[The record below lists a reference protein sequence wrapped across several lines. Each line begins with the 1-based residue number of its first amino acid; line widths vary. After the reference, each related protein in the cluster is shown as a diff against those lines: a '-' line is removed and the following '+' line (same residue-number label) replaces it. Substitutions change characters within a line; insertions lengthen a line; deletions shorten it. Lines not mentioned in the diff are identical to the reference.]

1 MRFTNGFWLLREGVR
16 AYYGKTAHRVDRTES
31 GLTIFSPSKVIADR
45 GDTLNI
51 PLITTRL
58 HSPMKNIIGMKVT
71 HHEGGIDRGPHFELV
86 TDGSQLQVN
95 QSAATYVAT
104 SGDLSASITQGESFH
119 LAINA
124 DGKELTRVAD
134 KGIAWMDHNGDSYI
148 NIQLNLAVGELVYGL
163 GEHFTPFVK
172 NGQVID
178 IWNED
183 GGTASEQ
190 AYKNIPFYMTN
201 RGYGI
206 FINHTGKISLEI
218 GTEVVDKVQISVP
231 GQELEIFF
239 IYGANPREIIKRY
252 TDFLGKPAKVPDW
265 SFGLWL
271 STSFTTNYDEAT
283 VNSFLDGMAER
294 EIPVSAFHFDC
305 FWMKEFSWSDFEWD
319 SAVFPDPAG
328 LIKRLHGKGYRVCVW
343 TNPYI
348 AQMSSLFSEAKE
360 KGYLIKRPDGSVWQ
374 WDLWQPGMAIVD
386 FTNPDACSWYQSKL
400 QQLIDIGVDSFKTDF
415 GERIP
420 TDVIY
425 SDGSDPVRMHNYY
438 PYLYNKTV
446 FELLERKPNRET
458 VVFARSATAGCQKF
472 PIHWGG
478 DNESTFES
486 MAGTL
491 RGGLSMALSGF
502 GYWSHDIGGFE
513 GTPNP
518 DVFKRWVAFGLLSS
532 HSRLHGSASY
542 RVPWL
547 IDDEASVVTK
557 FFTDLK
563 ISLMPYILKMS
574 ELVHT
579 QGVPMMRPMMMEFP
593 EDPNCLYLDRQY
605 MLGDSLLVA
614 PIFNSDGV
622 ADFYLPEGRWIS
634 LITGESV
641 TGGTW
646 RSEKH
651 GYTSLPLYVRESS
664 LIQNGAE
671 LNPLLKR

>member
-16 AYYGKTAHRVDRTES
+16 AYYGKTAHRIDRTDS

-71 HHEGGIDRGPHFELV
+71 HHEGGIDRGPHFELA
-86 TDGSQLQVN
+86 TDGSTLQVS

-104 SGDLSASITQGESFH
+104 SGDLSATITQGESFQ
-119 LAINA
+119 LVVNA
-124 DGKELTRVAD
+124 QGRELTRVTD

-206 FINHTGKISLEI
+206 FINHTGKVSLEI

-231 GQELEIFF
+231 GEELEIFF

-348 AQMSSLFSEAKE
+348 AQMSSLFSEAKD

-400 QQLIDIGVDSFKTDF
+400 QKLIDIGVDSFKTDF

-622 ADFYLPEGRWIS
+622 ADFYLPEGSWIS

-664 LIQNGAE
+664 LMQNGAE

>member
-16 AYYGKTAHRVDRTES
+16 AYYGKTAHRIDRTDS

-190 AYKNIPFYMTN
+190 AYKNVPFYMTN

-206 FINHTGKISLEI
+206 FINHTGKVSLEI

-328 LIKRLHGKGYRVCVW
+328 LIKRLHGKGYRVCMW

-400 QQLIDIGVDSFKTDF
+400 QKLIDIGVDSFKTDF

-420 TDVIY
+420 IDVIY

-446 FELLERKPNRET
+446 FELLERKPNKET

-622 ADFYLPEGRWIS
+622 ADFYLPEGSWIS

>member
-1 MRFTNGFWLLREGVR
+1 
-16 AYYGKTAHRVDRTES
+16 
-31 GLTIFSPSKVIADR
+31 
-45 GDTLNI
+45 
-51 PLITTRL
+51 
-58 HSPMKNIIGMKVT
+58 MKNIIGMKVT

-206 FINHTGKISLEI
+206 FINHTGKVSLEI

-231 GQELEIFF
+231 GEELEIFF

-400 QQLIDIGVDSFKTDF
+400 QKLIDIGVDSFKTDF

-622 ADFYLPEGRWIS
+622 ADFYLPEGSWIS

>member
-16 AYYGKTAHRVDRTES
+16 AYYGKTAHRIDRTDS

-51 PLITTRL
+51 PLLTTRL

-71 HHEGGIDRGPHFELV
+71 HHEGGIDRGPHFELAS
-86 TDGSQLQVN
+86 DGSALQVS
-95 QSAATYVAT
+95 QSGTKYSA
-104 SGDLSASITQGESFH
+104 SNGDLSATITQGENFH
-119 LAINA
+119 LAISA
-124 DGKELTRVAD
+124 GGKELTRVAD
-134 KGIAWMDHNGDSYI
+134 KGIAWMDHSGDPFI

-172 NGQVID
+172 NGQVIE

-190 AYKNIPFYMTN
+190 AYKNIPFYLTN

-206 FINHTGKISLEI
+206 FINHTGKVSLEI

-231 GQELEIFF
+231 GEELEIFF
-239 IYGANPREIIKRY
+239 IYGTNPREIIKRY

-305 FWMKEFSWSDFEWD
+305 FWMKELSWSDFEWD

-348 AQMSSLFSEAKE
+348 AQMSSLFPEAQE

-386 FTNPDACSWYQSKL
+386 FTNPDACTWYQSKL
-400 QQLIDIGVDSFKTDF
+400 QKLIDIGVDSFKTDF

-446 FELLERKPNRET
+446 FELLERKPNKET

-574 ELVHT
+574 EIVHT
-579 QGVPMMRPMMMEFP
+579 QGVPMVRPMMMEFP

-614 PIFNSDGV
+614 PIFNSEGV
-622 ADFYLPEGRWIS
+622 ADFYLPAGTWIS

-641 TGGTW
+641 TGGSW

-651 GYTSLPLYVRESS
+651 GYTSLPLYLRESS
-664 LIQNGAE
+664 LTQNGAE

>member
-16 AYYGKTAHRVDRTES
+16 AYYGKTAHRIDRTDS
-31 GLTIFSPSKVIADR
+31 GLTIYSPSKVIADR

-71 HHEGGIDRGPHFELV
+71 HHEGGVDRGPHFEL
-86 TDGSQLQVN
+86 TGDASSPHISQDGHSYSIKNAELI
-95 QSAATYVAT
+95 
-104 SGDLSASITQGESFH
+104 ASITQGEAFH
-119 LAINA
+119 LDFSAE
-124 DGKELTRVAD
+124 GKHLTRVAD
-134 KGIAWMDHNGDSYI
+134 KGIAWMNHNGDPYI

-172 NGQVID
+172 NGQVIE

-190 AYKNIPFYMTN
+190 AYKNIPFYLTN
-201 RGYGI
+201 RGYGV
-206 FINHTGKISLEI
+206 FINHTGKVSLEI

-231 GQELEIFF
+231 GEELEIFF
-239 IYGANPREIIKRY
+239 IYGKNPREIIKRY

-283 VNSFLDGMAER
+283 VNSFLDGMAEC

-328 LIKRLHGKGYRVCVW
+328 LIKRLHDKGYRVCVW

-348 AQMSSLFSEAKE
+348 AQMSSLFPEAKE

-386 FTNPDACSWYQSKL
+386 FTNPDACTWFQSKL
-400 QQLIDIGVDSFKTDF
+400 QKLIDIGVDSFKTDF

-420 TDVIY
+420 TDVVF

-438 PYLYNKTV
+438 PYLYNKVV
-446 FELLERKPNRET
+446 FELLGRKPNKET

-532 HSRLHGSASY
+532 HSRLHGSGSY

-547 IDDEASVVTK
+547 IDDEASVVTQ
-557 FFTDLK
+557 FFTNLK

-574 ELVHT
+574 EIVHT
-579 QGVPMMRPMMMEFP
+579 QGIPIMRPMMMEFP
-593 EDPNCLYLDRQY
+593 EDPSCLYLDRQY
-605 MLGDSLLVA
+605 MLGESILVA

-622 ADFYLPEGRWIS
+622 ADFYLPTGKWTS
-634 LITGESV
+634 LITGKSV
-641 TGGTW
+641 EGGSW

-651 GYTSLPLYVRESS
+651 GYTSLPLYIREST
-664 LIQNGAE
+664 LAQNGAE
-671 LNPLLKR
+671 LNHVMK

>member
-1 MRFTNGFWLLREGVR
+1 
-16 AYYGKTAHRVDRTES
+16 
-31 GLTIFSPSKVIADR
+31 
-45 GDTLNI
+45 
-51 PLITTRL
+51 
-58 HSPMKNIIGMKVT
+58 
-71 HHEGGIDRGPHFELV
+71 
-86 TDGSQLQVN
+86 
-95 QSAATYVAT
+95 
-104 SGDLSASITQGESFH
+104 
-119 LAINA
+119 
-124 DGKELTRVAD
+124 
-134 KGIAWMDHNGDSYI
+134 
-148 NIQLNLAVGELVYGL
+148 
-163 GEHFTPFVK
+163 
-172 NGQVID
+172 
-178 IWNED
+178 
-183 GGTASEQ
+183 
-190 AYKNIPFYMTN
+190 
-201 RGYGI
+201 
-206 FINHTGKISLEI
+206 
-218 GTEVVDKVQISVP
+218 
-231 GQELEIFF
+231 
-239 IYGANPREIIKRY
+239 
-252 TDFLGKPAKVPDW
+252 
-265 SFGLWL
+265 
-271 STSFTTNYDEAT
+271 
-283 VNSFLDGMAER
+283 
-294 EIPVSAFHFDC
+294 VSAFHFDC

-328 LIKRLHGKGYRVCVW
+328 LIKRLHEKGYRVCVW

-348 AQMSSLFSEAKE
+348 AQMSSLFAEAKE

-386 FTNPDACSWYQSKL
+386 FTNPDACIWFQSKL
-400 QQLIDIGVDSFKTDF
+400 QKLIDIGVDSFKTDF

-425 SDGSDPVRMHNYY
+425 SDGSDPMRMHNYY
-438 PYLYNKTV
+438 PYLYNKVV
-446 FELLERKPNRET
+446 FELLERKPNKET

-532 HSRLHGSASY
+532 HSRLHGSGSY

-563 ISLMPYILKMS
+563 ILLMPYILKMS
-574 ELVHT
+574 EIVHT

-593 EDPNCLYLDRQY
+593 EDPSCLYLDRQY
-605 MLGDSLLVA
+605 MLGESILVA

-622 ADFYLPEGRWIS
+622 ADFYLPEGKWTS

-641 TGGTW
+641 VGGSW

-651 GYTSLPLYVRESS
+651 GYTSLPLYIREST
-664 LIQNGAE
+664 LTQNGAE
-671 LNPLLKR
+671 LNPVMKR

>member
-95 QSAATYVAT
+95 QSAGTYVAT

-206 FINHTGKISLEI
+206 FINHTGKVSLEI

-231 GQELEIFF
+231 GEELEIFF

-400 QQLIDIGVDSFKTDF
+400 QKLIDIGVDSFKTDF

-593 EDPNCLYLDRQY
+593 ADPNCLYLDRQY

>member
-16 AYYGKTAHRVDRTES
+16 AYYGKTAHRIDRTDS
-31 GLTIFSPSKVIADR
+31 GLTIYAPSKVIADR

-58 HSPMKNIIGMKVT
+58 HSPMANIIGMKVT
-71 HHEGGIDRGPHFELV
+71 HHEGGIDCGPRFELSRDAS
-86 TDGSQLQVN
+86 TPQISQNGSHYSINNADLT
-95 QSAATYVAT
+95 AA
-104 SGDLSASITQGESFH
+104 ITQGEAFH
-119 LAINA
+119 LDISAE
-124 DGKELTRVAD
+124 GKHLTRIAD
-134 KGIAWMDHNGDSYI
+134 KGIAWMNHNGDPYI

-172 NGQVID
+172 NGQVIE

-190 AYKNIPFYMTN
+190 AYKNIPFYLTN
-201 RGYGI
+201 RGYGV
-206 FINHTGKISLEI
+206 FINHTGKVSLEI

-231 GQELEIFF
+231 GEELEIFF
-239 IYGANPREIIKRY
+239 IYGKNPREIIKRY

-328 LIKRLHGKGYRVCVW
+328 LIERLHEKGYRVCVW

-348 AQMSSLFSEAKE
+348 AQMSSLFTEAKE

-386 FTNPDACSWYQSKL
+386 FTNPDACTWFQSKL
-400 QQLIDIGVDSFKTDF
+400 QKLIDIGVDSFKTDF

-425 SDGSDPVRMHNYY
+425 SDGSDPMRMHNYY

-446 FELLERKPNRET
+446 FELLERKPNKET

-532 HSRLHGSASY
+532 HSRLHGSGSY

-557 FFTDLK
+557 FFIDLK
-563 ISLMPYILKMS
+563 ISLMPYILKMA
-574 ELVHT
+574 EIAHRE
-579 QGVPMMRPMMMEFP
+579 GIPMMRPMMMEFP
-593 EDPNCLYLDRQY
+593 EDPTCLYLDRQY
-605 MLGDSLLVA
+605 MLGESILVA
-614 PIFNSDGV
+614 PIFNSEGV
-622 ADFYLPEGRWIS
+622 ADFYLPEGKWTS

-641 TGGTW
+641 VGGSW

-651 GYTSLPLYVRESS
+651 GYTSLPLYILEST
-664 LIQNGAE
+664 LTQNGAE
-671 LNPLLKR
+671 LNPVMKR

>member
-16 AYYGKTAHRVDRTES
+16 AYYGKTAHRIDRTDS
-31 GLTIFSPSKVIADR
+31 GLTIYAPSKVIADR

-58 HSPMKNIIGMKVT
+58 HSPMANIIGMKVT
-71 HHEGGIDRGPHFELV
+71 HHEGGIDRGPHFELSGDSS
-86 TDGSQLQVN
+86 TPQLSQDGSN
-95 QSAATYVAT
+95 YAIKNA
-104 SGDLSASITQGESFH
+104 DLTASITEGEAFH
-119 LAINA
+119 LDISAE
-124 DGKELTRVAD
+124 GKHLTRIAD
-134 KGIAWMDHNGDSYI
+134 KGIAWMNHNGDPYI

-172 NGQVID
+172 NGQVIE

-190 AYKNIPFYMTN
+190 AYKNIPFYLTN
-201 RGYGI
+201 RGYGV
-206 FINHTGKISLEI
+206 FINHTGKVSLEI

-231 GQELEIFF
+231 GEELEIFF
-239 IYGANPREIIKRY
+239 IYGKNPREIITRY

-328 LIKRLHGKGYRVCVW
+328 LIERLHEKGYRVCVW

-348 AQMSSLFSEAKE
+348 AQMSSLFTEAKE

-386 FTNPDACSWYQSKL
+386 FTNPDACTWFQSKL
-400 QQLIDIGVDSFKTDF
+400 QKLIDIGVDSFKTDF

-425 SDGSDPVRMHNYY
+425 SDGSDPMRMHNYY

-446 FELLERKPNRET
+446 FELLERKPNKET

-532 HSRLHGSASY
+532 HSRLHGSGSY

-557 FFTDLK
+557 FFIDLK
-563 ISLMPYILKMS
+563 ISLMPYILKMA
-574 ELVHT
+574 EIAHRE
-579 QGVPMMRPMMMEFP
+579 GIPMMRPMMMEFP
-593 EDPNCLYLDRQY
+593 EDPTCLYLDRQY
-605 MLGDSLLVA
+605 MLGESILVA

-622 ADFYLPEGRWIS
+622 ADFYLPEGKWTS

-641 TGGTW
+641 VGGSW

-651 GYTSLPLYVRESS
+651 GYTSLPLYILEST
-664 LIQNGAE
+664 LTQNGAE
-671 LNPLLKR
+671 LNPVMKR

>member
-16 AYYGKTAHRVDRTES
+16 AYYGKTAHRVDRTDS

-71 HHEGGIDRGPHFELV
+71 HHEGGIDRGPHFELA

-104 SGDLSASITQGESFH
+104 SGDLSATITQGESFQ
-119 LAINA
+119 LAVNA
-124 DGKELTRVAD
+124 QGKELTRVAD
-134 KGIAWMDHNGDSYI
+134 KGIAWMVHNGDSYI

-206 FINHTGKISLEI
+206 FINHTGKVSLEI

-231 GQELEIFF
+231 GEELEIFF

-252 TDFLGKPAKVPDW
+252 TDFLGKPAQVPDW

-271 STSFTTNYDEAT
+271 STSFTTNYDEVT

-386 FTNPDACSWYQSKL
+386 FTNPDACLWYQSKL
-400 QQLIDIGVDSFKTDF
+400 QKLIDIGVDSFKTDF

-622 ADFYLPEGRWIS
+622 ADFYLPEGSWIS

-664 LIQNGAE
+664 LMQNGAE

>member
-400 QQLIDIGVDSFKTDF
+400 QKLIDIGVDSFKTDF

-420 TDVIY
+420 IDVIY

-446 FELLERKPNRET
+446 FELLERKPNKET

-622 ADFYLPEGRWIS
+622 ADFYLPEGSWIS

>member
-206 FINHTGKISLEI
+206 FINHTGKVSLEI

-400 QQLIDIGVDSFKTDF
+400 QKLIDIGVDSFKTDF

-622 ADFYLPEGRWIS
+622 ADFYLPEGSWIS

>member
-148 NIQLNLAVGELVYGL
+148 NIQLNLAVGELIYGL

-206 FINHTGKISLEI
+206 FINHTGKVSLEI

-231 GQELEIFF
+231 GEELEIFF

>member
-1 MRFTNGFWLLREGVR
+1 MRFTNGFWLMREGVQ
-16 AYYGKTAHRVDRTES
+16 AFYGKTAHRIDAS
-31 GLTIFSPSKVIADR
+31 DHGLTIFAPSKVIADR

-71 HHEGGIDRGPHFELV
+71 HHEGGIDRGPHFELAR
-86 TDGSQLQVN
+86 DGSALTISREG
-95 QSAATYVAT
+95 SAYSAT
-104 SGDLSASITQGESFH
+104 SADLVASITEGEAFHLDLSAG
-119 LAINA
+119 
-124 DGKELTRVAD
+124 GKNLTSVGA
-134 KGIAWMDHNGDSYI
+134 KGTAWMNHNGEPFI

-206 FINHTGKISLEI
+206 FINHTGKVSLEI

-231 GQELEIFF
+231 GEELEIIF
-239 IYGANPREIIKRY
+239 IYGPTPREIIKRY
-252 TDFLGKPAKVPDW
+252 TDFLGKPAKVPEW

-319 SAVFPDPAG
+319 SHVFPDPAG
-328 LIKRLHGKGYRVCVW
+328 LIKRLHEKGYRICVW

-348 AQMSSLFSEAKE
+348 AQMSSLFHEAKE
-360 KGYLIKRPDGSVWQ
+360 KGYLLKRPDGSVWQ

-386 FTNPDACSWYQSKL
+386 FTNPAACSWYQSKL
-400 QQLIDIGVDSFKTDF
+400 QKLIDIGVDSFKTDF

-420 TDVIY
+420 TDVTY
-425 SDGSDPVRMHNYY
+425 FDGSDPVRMHNYY

-446 FELLERKPNRET
+446 FELLERKPNKET

-513 GTPNP
+513 GTPHP

-532 HSRLHGSASY
+532 HSRLHGSGSY

-563 ISLMPYILKMS
+563 ISLMPYILKMA
-574 ELVHT
+574 EIAHRE
-579 QGVPMMRPMMMEFP
+579 GMPMMRPMMMEFP
-593 EDPNCLYLDRQY
+593 EDPSCLYLDRQY
-605 MLGDSLLVA
+605 MLGDSILVA
-614 PIFNSDGV
+614 PIFNADGV
-622 ADFYLPEGRWIS
+622 AEFYLPEGKWTS

-641 TGGTW
+641 SGGSW

-651 GYTSLPLYVRESS
+651 GYTSLPLYIREST
-664 LIQNGAE
+664 LTQNGAE
-671 LNPLLKR
+671 LNPVMKR

>member
-16 AYYGKTAHRVDRTES
+16 AYYGKTAHRIDRTDS

-95 QSAATYVAT
+95 QSAGTYVAT

-119 LAINA
+119 LAITA

-400 QQLIDIGVDSFKTDF
+400 QKLIDIGVDSFKTDF

-420 TDVIY
+420 IDVIY

-446 FELLERKPNRET
+446 FELLERKPNKET

-622 ADFYLPEGRWIS
+622 ADFYLPEGSWIS

-664 LIQNGAE
+664 LMQNGAE

>member
-1 MRFTNGFWLLREGVR
+1 MREGVH
-16 AYYGKTAHRVDRTES
+16 AFYGKTAHRIDASDQE
-31 GLTIFSPSKVIADR
+31 LTIFAPSKVIADR

-71 HHEGGIDRGPHFELV
+71 HHEGGIDRGPHFELAS
-86 TDGSQLQVN
+86 DGSALTILREG
-95 QSAATYVAT
+95 SSYSAT
-104 SGDLSASITQGESFH
+104 SADLVASISEGEAFLLDISAQG
-119 LAINA
+119 
-124 DGKELTRVAD
+124 KQLTSVGA
-134 KGIAWMDHNGDSYI
+134 KGTAWMNHNGDPFI

-201 RGYGI
+201 RGYGV
-206 FINHTGKISLEI
+206 FINHTGKVSLEI

-231 GQELEIFF
+231 GEELEIFF
-239 IYGANPREIIKRY
+239 IYGPTPREIIKGY
-252 TDFLGKPAKVPDW
+252 TDFLGKPAKVPEW

-271 STSFTTNYDEAT
+271 STSFTTDYDEET
-283 VNSFLDGMAER
+283 VNSFLDGMADR

-319 SAVFPDPAG
+319 SNVFPDPAG
-328 LIKRLHGKGYRVCVW
+328 LINRLHEKGYRICVW

-348 AQMSSLFSEAKE
+348 AQMSSLFHEAKE
-360 KGYLIKRPDGSVWQ
+360 KGYLLKRSDGSVWQ

-400 QQLIDIGVDSFKTDF
+400 QKLIDIGVDSFKTDF

-420 TDVIY
+420 TDVTY
-425 SDGSDPVRMHNYY
+425 FDGSDPVRMHNFY

-446 FELLERKPNRET
+446 FELLERKHNKET

-513 GTPNP
+513 GTPHP

-532 HSRLHGSASY
+532 HSRLHGSGSY

-547 IDDEASVVTK
+547 IDDESSVVTK
-557 FFTDLK
+557 FFADLK

-574 ELVHT
+574 EIVHT
-579 QGVPMMRPMMMEFP
+579 QGIPMMRPMMMEFP
-593 EDPNCLYLDRQY
+593 DDPNCLYLDRQY

-614 PIFNSDGV
+614 PIFNSEGT
-622 ADFYLPEGRWIS
+622 ADFYLPEGRWTS
-634 LITGESV
+634 LITGECV
-641 TGGTW
+641 DGGTW

-651 GYTSLPLYVRESS
+651 GYTSLPLYLREST
-664 LIQNGAE
+664 LTQNGAE
-671 LNPLLKR
+671 LNPLLKRS

>member
-71 HHEGGIDRGPHFELV
+71 HHEGGIDRGPHFELA

-206 FINHTGKISLEI
+206 FINHTGKVSLEI

-231 GQELEIFF
+231 GEELEIFF

>member
-206 FINHTGKISLEI
+206 FINHTGKVSLEI

-231 GQELEIFF
+231 GEELEIFF

-400 QQLIDIGVDSFKTDF
+400 QKLIDIGVDSFKTDF

-420 TDVIY
+420 IDVIY

-446 FELLERKPNRET
+446 FELLERKPNKET

-622 ADFYLPEGRWIS
+622 ADFYLPEGSWIS

-664 LIQNGAE
+664 LMQNGAE

>member
-16 AYYGKTAHRVDRTES
+16 AYYGKTAHRIDRTES

-71 HHEGGIDRGPHFELV
+71 HHEGGIDRGPHFELAG
-86 TDGSQLQVN
+86 DGSSLQVG

-104 SGDLSASITQGESFH
+104 SGDLTATITEGENFH
-119 LAINA
+119 LALNA
-124 DGKELTRVAD
+124 DGRELTRVAD
-134 KGIAWMDHNGDSYI
+134 KGIAWMNHNGDPYI

-190 AYKNIPFYMTN
+190 AYKNIPFYLTN
-201 RGYGI
+201 RGYGV
-206 FINHTGKISLEI
+206 FINHTGKVSLEI

-231 GQELEIFF
+231 GEELEIFF
-239 IYGANPREIIKRY
+239 IYGKNPREIIKRY

-328 LIKRLHGKGYRVCVW
+328 LIERLHEKGYRVCVW

-348 AQMSSLFSEAKE
+348 AQMSSLFTEAKE

-386 FTNPDACSWYQSKL
+386 FTNPDACTWFQSKL
-400 QQLIDIGVDSFKTDF
+400 QKLIDIGVDSFKTDF

-425 SDGSDPVRMHNYY
+425 SDGSDPMRMHNYY

-446 FELLERKPNRET
+446 FELLERKPNKET

-532 HSRLHGSASY
+532 HSRLHGSGSY

-563 ISLMPYILKMS
+563 ISLMPYILKMA
-574 ELVHT
+574 EIAHRE
-579 QGVPMMRPMMMEFP
+579 GIPMMRPMMMEFP
-593 EDPNCLYLDRQY
+593 EDPTCLYLDRQY
-605 MLGDSLLVA
+605 MLGESILVA

-622 ADFYLPEGRWIS
+622 ADLYLPEGKWTS

-641 TGGTW
+641 VGGSW

-651 GYTSLPLYVRESS
+651 GYTSLPLYILEST
-664 LIQNGAE
+664 LTENGAE
-671 LNPLLKR
+671 LNPVMKR

>member
-16 AYYGKTAHRVDRTES
+16 AYYGKTAHRIDRTES

-206 FINHTGKISLEI
+206 FINHTGKVSLEI

-231 GQELEIFF
+231 GEELEIFF

-400 QQLIDIGVDSFKTDF
+400 QKLIDIGVDSFKTDF

-446 FELLERKPNRET
+446 FELLERKPNKET

-622 ADFYLPEGRWIS
+622 ADFYLPEGSWIS

>member
-16 AYYGKTAHRVDRTES
+16 AYYGKTAHRIDRTDS
-31 GLTIFSPSKVIADR
+31 GLTIYAPSKVIADR

-58 HSPMKNIIGMKVT
+58 HSPMANIIGMKVT
-71 HHEGGIDRGPHFELV
+71 HHEGGIDRGPHFEL
-86 TDGSQLQVN
+86 TGDSTTPLLSQDGSN
-95 QSAATYVAT
+95 YSIKNA
-104 SGDLSASITQGESFH
+104 DLIASITQGEAFH
-119 LAINA
+119 LDVSAE
-124 DGKELTRVAD
+124 GKHLTRIAD
-134 KGIAWMDHNGDSYI
+134 KGIAWMNHNGDPYI

-172 NGQVID
+172 NGQVIE

-190 AYKNIPFYMTN
+190 AYKNIPFYLTN
-201 RGYGI
+201 RGYGV
-206 FINHTGKISLEI
+206 FINHTGKVSLEI

-231 GQELEIFF
+231 GEELEIFF
-239 IYGANPREIIKRY
+239 IYGKNPREIIKRY

-328 LIKRLHGKGYRVCVW
+328 LIKRLHEKGYRVCVW

-348 AQMSSLFSEAKE
+348 AQMSSLFAEAKE

-386 FTNPDACSWYQSKL
+386 FTNPDACTWYQSKL
-400 QQLIDIGVDSFKTDF
+400 QKLIDIGVDSFKTDF

-425 SDGSDPVRMHNYY
+425 SDGSDPMRMHNYY

-446 FELLERKPNRET
+446 FELLERKPNKET

-557 FFTDLK
+557 YFTDLK

-574 ELVHT
+574 EIVHT

-593 EDPNCLYLDRQY
+593 EDPTCLYLDRQY
-605 MLGDSLLVA
+605 MLGESILVA
-614 PIFNSDGV
+614 PIFNSDGI
-622 ADFYLPEGRWIS
+622 ADFYLPEGKWTSI
-634 LITGESV
+634 ITGESV
-641 TGGTW
+641 VGGSW

-651 GYTSLPLYVRESS
+651 GYTSLPLFIREST
-664 LIQNGAE
+664 LTQNGAE
-671 LNPLLKR
+671 LNPVMKR

>member
-16 AYYGKTAHRVDRTES
+16 AYYGKTAHRIDSTDR
-31 GLTIFSPSKVIADR
+31 GLTIYAPSKVIADR

-58 HSPMKNIIGMKVT
+58 HSPMANIIGMKVT
-71 HHEGGIDRGPHFELV
+71 HHEGGIDRGPHFELAKDSSSPQISQ
-86 TDGSQLQVN
+86 DGSN
-95 QSAATYVAT
+95 YSITNA
-104 SGDLSASITQGESFH
+104 DLTASISQGEAFH
-119 LAINA
+119 LDISAE
-124 DGKELTRVAD
+124 GKHLTRIAD
-134 KGIAWMDHNGDSYI
+134 KGIAWMNHNGDPYI

-172 NGQVID
+172 NGQVIE

-183 GGTASEQ
+183 GGTSSEQ
-190 AYKNIPFYMTN
+190 AYKNIPFYLTN
-201 RGYGI
+201 RGYGV
-206 FINHTGKISLEI
+206 FINHTGKVSLEI

-231 GQELEIFF
+231 GEELEIFF
-239 IYGANPREIIKRY
+239 IYGRNPREIIKRY

-328 LIKRLHGKGYRVCVW
+328 LIKRLHEKGYRVCVW

-348 AQMSSLFSEAKE
+348 AQMSSLFAEAKE

-386 FTNPDACSWYQSKL
+386 FTNPAACTWFQSKL
-400 QQLIDIGVDSFKTDF
+400 QKLIDIGVDSFKTDF

-425 SDGSDPVRMHNYY
+425 SDGSDPARMHNYY

-446 FELLERKPNRET
+446 FELLEHKPNKET

-532 HSRLHGSASY
+532 HSRLHGSGSY

-563 ISLMPYILKMS
+563 ISLMPYILKMA
-574 ELVHT
+574 EIAHRE
-579 QGVPMMRPMMMEFP
+579 GIPMMRPMMMEFP
-593 EDPNCLYLDRQY
+593 EDPSCLYLDRQY
-605 MLGDSLLVA
+605 MLGESLLVA
-614 PIFNSDGV
+614 PIFSSDGI
-622 ADFYLPEGRWIS
+622 ADFYLPEGKWTS

-641 TGGTW
+641 SGGGW

-651 GYTSLPLYVRESS
+651 GYTSLPLYVREST
-664 LIQNGAE
+664 LTQNGAE
-671 LNPLLKR
+671 LNPVMKR

>member
-16 AYYGKTAHRVDRTES
+16 AYYGKTAHRIDRTDS

-95 QSAATYVAT
+95 QSAGTYVAT

-119 LAINA
+119 LAITA

-148 NIQLNLAVGELVYGL
+148 NIQLNLAVGELIYGL

-400 QQLIDIGVDSFKTDF
+400 QKLIDIGVDSFKTDF

-420 TDVIY
+420 IDVIY

-622 ADFYLPEGRWIS
+622 ADFYLPEGSWIS

-664 LIQNGAE
+664 LMQNGAE

>member
-95 QSAATYVAT
+95 QSAGTYVAT

-119 LAINA
+119 LAITA

-190 AYKNIPFYMTN
+190 AYKNVPFYMTN

-400 QQLIDIGVDSFKTDF
+400 QKLIDIGVDSFKTDF

-420 TDVIY
+420 IDVIY

-622 ADFYLPEGRWIS
+622 ADFYLPEGSWIS

-664 LIQNGAE
+664 LMQNGAE

>member
-16 AYYGKTAHRVDRTES
+16 AYYGKTAHRIDRTDS

-71 HHEGGIDRGPHFELV
+71 HHEGGIDRGPHFELA
-86 TDGSQLQVN
+86 TDGSTLQVT

-104 SGDLSASITQGESFH
+104 SGDLSATITQGESFQ
-119 LAINA
+119 LAVNA
-124 DGKELTRVAD
+124 QGRELTRVTD

-206 FINHTGKISLEI
+206 FINHTGKVSLEI
-218 GTEVVDKVQISVP
+218 GTEIVDKVQISVP

-348 AQMSSLFSEAKE
+348 AQMSSLFSEAKD

-400 QQLIDIGVDSFKTDF
+400 QKLIDIGVDSFKTDF

-425 SDGSDPVRMHNYY
+425 SDGSDPLRMHNYY

-446 FELLERKPNRET
+446 FELLERKSNRET

-622 ADFYLPEGRWIS
+622 ADFYLPEGSWIS

-651 GYTSLPLYVRESS
+651 GYTSLPLYVRETS
-664 LIQNGAE
+664 LTQNGAE

>member
-16 AYYGKTAHRVDRTES
+16 AYYGKTAHRIDRTES

-71 HHEGGIDRGPHFELV
+71 HHEGGVDRGPHFEL
-86 TDGSQLQVN
+86 TGDSSTPELSQDGSN
-95 QSAATYVAT
+95 FAIKND
-104 SGDLSASITQGESFH
+104 DLIASIAQGEAFH
-119 LAINA
+119 LDISAE
-124 DGKELTRVAD
+124 GKHLTRIAD
-134 KGIAWMDHNGDSYI
+134 KGIAWMNHNGDPFI

-172 NGQVID
+172 NGQVIE

-201 RGYGI
+201 RGYGV
-206 FINHTGKISLEI
+206 FINHTGKVSLEI

-231 GQELEIFF
+231 GEELEIFF

-328 LIKRLHGKGYRVCVW
+328 LIKRLYEKGYRVCVW

-348 AQMSSLFSEAKE
+348 AQMSSLFPEAQE

-386 FTNPDACSWYQSKL
+386 FTNPDACAWYQSKL
-400 QQLIDIGVDSFKTDF
+400 QKLIDIGVDSFKTDF

-420 TDVIY
+420 TDVVY

-446 FELLERKPNRET
+446 FELLERKQNKET

-532 HSRLHGSASY
+532 HSRLHGSGSY

-574 ELVHT
+574 EIVYT

-593 EDPNCLYLDRQY
+593 EDPSCLYLDRQY

-622 ADFYLPEGRWIS
+622 ADFYLPEGKWTS

-641 TGGTW
+641 VGGSW

-664 LIQNGAE
+664 LTQNGAE

>member
-16 AYYGKTAHRVDRTES
+16 AYYGKTAHRVDRTDS

-71 HHEGGIDRGPHFELV
+71 HHEGGIDRGPHFELA

-104 SGDLSASITQGESFH
+104 SGDLSATITQGESFQ
-119 LAINA
+119 LAVNA
-124 DGKELTRVAD
+124 QGKELTRVAD
-134 KGIAWMDHNGDSYI
+134 KGIAWMVHNGDSYI

-206 FINHTGKISLEI
+206 FINHTGKVSLEI

-231 GQELEIFF
+231 GEELEIFF

-252 TDFLGKPAKVPDW
+252 TDFLGKPAQVPDW

-271 STSFTTNYDEAT
+271 STSFTTNYDEVT

-348 AQMSSLFSEAKE
+348 AQMSSLFTEAKE

-386 FTNPDACSWYQSKL
+386 FTNPDACLWYQSKL
-400 QQLIDIGVDSFKTDF
+400 QKLIDIGVDSFKTDF

-622 ADFYLPEGRWIS
+622 ADFYLPEGSWIS

-664 LIQNGAE
+664 LMQNGAE

>member
-148 NIQLNLAVGELVYGL
+148 NIQLNLAVGELIYGL

-206 FINHTGKISLEI
+206 FINHTGKVSLEI

-231 GQELEIFF
+231 GEELEIFF

-252 TDFLGKPAKVPDW
+252 TDFLGKPGKVPDW

-400 QQLIDIGVDSFKTDF
+400 QKLIDIGVDSFKTDF

-446 FELLERKPNRET
+446 FELLERKPNKET

>member
-148 NIQLNLAVGELVYGL
+148 NIQLNLAVGELIYGL

-206 FINHTGKISLEI
+206 FINHTGKVSLEI

-231 GQELEIFF
+231 GEELEIFF

-420 TDVIY
+420 IDVIY

-622 ADFYLPEGRWIS
+622 ADFYLPEGSWIS

-664 LIQNGAE
+664 LMQNGAE